1 MWDAGLAHRDIKPA
15 NVMLS
20 DGRVVLIDVAFG
32 TVRPSPWRQ
41 AVDLANMMLILA
53 LRTDA
58 PHVYE
63 RALLQFAP
71 GDIAEAFAATRGVT
85 MPTQSRS
92 SLALLKKQKG
102 IDVVEEFRR
111 LAPDTEPISIQRWT
125 PRRIRLTAGAALL
138 VLFVV
143 ITVFQQVRGG
153 GFL

>member
-1 MWDAGLAHRDIKPA
+1 
-15 NVMLS
+15 
-20 DGRVVLIDVAFG
+20 VVIDVAFG
-32 TVRPSPWRQ
+32 TVRPTPWRQ

-58 PHVYE
+58 PRVYE

-92 SLALLKKQKG
+92 SLALLKKHQG

-111 LAPDTEPISIQRWT
+111 LAPDAEPISIQRWSS
-125 PRRIRLTAGAALL
+125 RRVRLTLGAAIL
-138 VLFVV
+138 VIFVA

>member
-1 MWDAGLAHRDIKPA
+1 
-15 NVMLS
+15 
-20 DGRVVLIDVAFG
+20 VAFG
-32 TVRPSPWRQ
+32 TVRPTPWRQ

-58 PHVYE
+58 SRVYE

-92 SLALLKKQKG
+92 SLALLKKNQG
-102 IDVVEEFRR
+102 VDVVEEFRR
-111 LAPDTEPISIQRWT
+111 LAPDAEPISIQRWS
-125 PRRIRLTAGAALL
+125 PRRIRLTVGA
-138 VLFVV
+138 V
-143 ITVFQQVRGG
+143 IVGLIIVTTVFQQIVGG